1 MGQEVIVETKRMI
14 LRKFQTEDLE
24 GMWELDSNPEVHR
37 YLGNDPVTDKNF
49 LKGVIQSL
57 QTQYAENGIARW
69 AVINKETGEF
79 MGWSGLKYV
88 TETTNGLVNF
98 YDLGYRFKQKY
109 WGMGYGFE
117 SAEAALRYGFDVLQL
132 QELYASAHVHNQAS
146 NAILKR
152 LGFEFQNRFFY
163 EKEENNWYKITRRVI
178 D

>member
-1 MGQEVIVETKRMI
+1 MGQEVILETKRMI
-14 LRKFQTEDLE
+14 LRKFEAEDLE
-24 GMWELDSNPEVHR
+24 GMWELDSDPEVHR
-37 YLGNDPVTDKNF
+37 YLGNDPITDKNF

-79 MGWSGLKYV
+79 MGWSGIKYV
-88 TETTNGLVNF
+88 TETTNGHVNF
-98 YDLGYRFKQKY
+98 YDVGYRFKQKF

-132 QELYASAHVHNQAS
+132 QELYASAHIHNLAS

-152 LGFEFQNRFFY
+152 LGFELENRFFY
-163 EKEENNWYKITRRVI
+163 ENEENNWYKITRRVI
-178 D
+178 